1 MSTTTEEE
9 LQALY
14 QYLNQARVVN
24 NVTIA
29 CAAFLVYDI
38 LINLDKEIPLIWR
51 YYHHADD
58 EFMPW
63 RHRARR
69 TLIQALFIFGRYY
82 APLFLVIFFVVYTH
96 EGLSV
101 SFCKAYFYYLVFGG
115 GGVVYSA
122 LVNVILVI
130 RLNALYRIFYGTE
143 GLRKLQVFLVAVVI
157 IQILTEFSIWAV
169 IVTWMEGKVLEA
181 PPGISLPGCM
191 LTQFPNTTL
200 SIPAWTVAI
209 LVATIFLVL
218 TLRMLYSSTKL
229 KLKGLGGLTISNI
242 KAEIRN
248 IQPITQT
255 LVRDSV
261 LFYTPL
267 VGILIA
273 SVAVMV
279 TYHSDLSYV
288 TTPITVA
295 LYSFCAS
302 RLIVNLRES
311 VVRPPLDVP
320 SQGAGPINFASRSM
334 VASHAGMHA

>member
-82 APLFLVIFFVVYTH
+82 APLFL
-96 EGLSV
+96 GLSV
-101 SFCKAYFYYLVFGG
+101 SAYFYYLVFGG

-143 GLRKLQVFLVAVVI
+143 GLRKLQVFLVAV
-157 IQILTEFSIWAV
+157 TEFSIWAV

-255 LVRDSV
+255 LVRDR
-261 LFYTPL
+261 
-267 VGILIA
+267 ILIA

>member
-1 MSTTTEEE
+1 MSTTVEEE
-9 LQALY
+9 LQALS
-14 QYLNQARVVN
+14 QYLSQARVVN

-51 YYHHADD
+51 YYHRADD
-58 EFMPW
+58 EFMSW

-82 APLFLVIFFVVYTH
+82 APLFLV
-96 EGLSV
+96 
-101 SFCKAYFYYLVFGG
+101 CKAYFYYLVFGG

-122 LVNVILVI
+122 LVNIILVI
-130 RLNALYRIFYGTE
+130 RLNALYRIFYGTR
-143 GLRKLQVFLVAVVI
+143 GLRKLQVFLVTVVI
-157 IQILTEFSIWAV
+157 SEKWFFVSTPTLIFYHSYNQFKFWFTEFSIWSI

-218 TLRMLYSSTKL
+218 TLYMLYSSTKL
-229 KLKGLGGLTISNI
+229 KLQGLGGLTISNI

-261 LFYTPL
+261 LFYTP
-267 VGILIA
+267 
-273 SVAVMV
+273 
-279 TYHSDLSYV
+279 
-288 TTPITVA
+288 
-295 LYSFCAS
+295 
-302 RLIVNLRES
+302 
-311 VVRPPLDVP
+311 
-320 SQGAGPINFASRSM
+320 
-334 VASHAGMHA
+334 

>member
-101 SFCKAYFYYLVFGG
+101 S
-115 GGVVYSA
+115 
-122 LVNVILVI
+122 
-130 RLNALYRIFYGTE
+130 LYAF
-143 GLRKLQVFLVAVVI
+143 
-157 IQILTEFSIWAV
+157 
-169 IVTWMEGKVLEA
+169 TW
-181 PPGISLPGCM
+181 
-191 LTQFPNTTL
+191 
-200 SIPAWTVAI
+200 
-209 LVATIFLVL
+209 
-218 TLRMLYSSTKL
+218 SSTAAANHFSPKVARL
-229 KLKGLGGLTISNI
+229 TSTTSFLG
-242 KAEIRN
+242 E
-248 IQPITQT
+248 
-255 LVRDSV
+255 
-261 LFYTPL
+261 
-267 VGILIA
+267 
-273 SVAVMV
+273 
-279 TYHSDLSYV
+279 
-288 TTPITVA
+288 
-295 LYSFCAS
+295 
-302 RLIVNLRES
+302 EE
-311 VVRPPLDVP
+311 
-320 SQGAGPINFASRSM
+320 
-334 VASHAGMHA
+334 